1 MNKLYFGNLDN
12 KILLKENIATSKE
25 LMDVMKEYLN
35 KINFKSH
42 YYRFWT
48 ENDYLFIDFGSHINF
63 FITESSALNLL
74 QIKDEKKGEDNCD

>member
-12 KILLKENIATSKE
+12 KILLKENITTSKE

-42 YYRFWT
+42 YYRFW
-48 ENDYLFIDFGSHINF
+48 L
-63 FITESSALNLL
+63 
-74 QIKDEKKGEDNCD
+74 

>member
-1 MNKLYFGNLDN
+1 
-12 KILLKENIATSKE
+12 
-25 LMDVMKEYLN
+25 MDVMKEYLN

-48 ENDYLFIDFGSHINF
+48 ENDYLFIDFGSHVNF